1 MRQRGQVG
9 ILYSALGDDQFC
21 RSLID
26 AIGAGEE
33 FEFGGGRIRFFRT
46 KAYAVLTEGL
56 TEETIRRPALEQ
68 SNTSVFFGDRL
79 FLKLYRRLQVGV
91 NPELEMGLFLTEV
104 SPFQH
109 VAPVAGG
116 IEYVAGG
123 GSVMTLGLLQGYVE
137 NQGDGWHATK
147 DYLGR
152 FLAGVQAQTA
162 PAPSEQAQE
171 RPEPHAAYA
180 FLADVLGRRVGGLH
194 RALSVA
200 SGDPRFDPEPISAAE
215 PAQWVARIAAEAE
228 ATLEMLRRRRD
239 KLDEQAREA
248 AQALL
253 AQRETLLARLDALRI
268 EQPGFAKI
276 RHHGDLHLGQ
286 VLLVEND
293 FIIVDF
299 EGEPARSIAERSRK
313 GAALRDVAGV
323 LRSYD
328 YAAHAALRE
337 FTAER
342 PGALTDCLPLL
353 QQWQDIAS
361 NSFLRGYQEAVG
373 DISSKSGGGA
383 EPVAA
388 VSDRKG
394 AL

>member
-1 MRQRGQVG
+1 LFRSSAHPRAAAARCAGPLHCRQALVWRQGQANREGAAVQRGRLGDVVRQLAVHLGRSHPPQGEQPQLYLLPLGIAWELAENEARIRALKPWALARVRQRGQVG

-152 FLAGVQAQTA
+152 
-162 PAPSEQAQE
+162 
-171 RPEPHAAYA
+171 
-180 FLADVLGRRVGGLH
+180 
-194 RALSVA
+194 
-200 SGDPRFDPEPISAAE
+200 
-215 PAQWVARIAAEAE
+215 
-228 ATLEMLRRRRD
+228 
-239 KLDEQAREA
+239 
-248 AQALL
+248 
-253 AQRETLLARLDALRI
+253 
-268 EQPGFAKI
+268 
-276 RHHGDLHLGQ
+276 
-286 VLLVEND
+286 
-293 FIIVDF
+293 
-299 EGEPARSIAERSRK
+299 
-313 GAALRDVAGV
+313 
-323 LRSYD
+323 
-328 YAAHAALRE
+328 
-337 FTAER
+337 
-342 PGALTDCLPLL
+342 
-353 QQWQDIAS
+353 
-361 NSFLRGYQEAVG
+361 
-373 DISSKSGGGA
+373 
-383 EPVAA
+383 
-388 VSDRKG
+388 
-394 AL
+394 